1 MQTIRKIEN
10 IRKKNNV
17 NWMNLL
23 RLAFKYSPDGAA
35 KIMSN
40 IYSDDQKVSNIVKK
54 LVKVTRGGIYFPF
67 SVKKILHKKDI
78 YNFI

>member
-1 MQTIRKIEN
+1 MAKLKNKNYIKIIKKIEN

-23 RLAFKYSPDGAA
+23 RLAFKYSPKQAA

-40 IYSDDQKVSNIVKK
+40 IYIDDGRISKLVKK
-54 LVKVTRGGIYFPF
+54 LSK
-67 SVKKILHKKDI
+67 
-78 YNFI
+78 